1 MRNFTELIA
10 DENKSKLPTL
20 RRQPEFME
28 FNFSN
33 TILIVY
39 CNISIHGTV
48 MRSTKNLQEIP
59 MNRSTFCC
67 RYDSINIKEYLDLL
81 ENNVNLNI
89 FFFARATKEIGVF
102 LFKMHQ
108 TVWIQFVR
116 HTPTLLKWRCSDLVL
131 DNRGG
136 MLRSERLQHR
146 QGFSEIEFVQYIHIR
161 ENSHTHTTQTIN
173 DKFTEETWLINRTIP
188 I

>member
-81 ENNVNLNI
+81 ENNVNSNI
-89 FFFARATKEIGVF
+89 FFFRSCNKRNWSF
-102 LFKMHQ
+102 LIQNASNRMDSIRTAHTNIIKMAMQ
-108 TVWIQFVR
+108 
-116 HTPTLLKWRCSDLVL
+116 
-131 DNRGG
+131 
-136 MLRSERLQHR
+136 
-146 QGFSEIEFVQYIHIR
+146 
-161 ENSHTHTTQTIN
+161 
-173 DKFTEETWLINRTIP
+173 
-188 I
+188 

>member
-81 ENNVNLNI
+81 ENNVNSNI
-89 FFFARATKEIGVF
+89 FFFRSCNKRNWSF
-102 LFKMHQ
+102 LIQNASNRMDSIRTAHTDIIKMAMQ
-108 TVWIQFVR
+108 
-116 HTPTLLKWRCSDLVL
+116 
-131 DNRGG
+131 
-136 MLRSERLQHR
+136 
-146 QGFSEIEFVQYIHIR
+146 
-161 ENSHTHTTQTIN
+161 
-173 DKFTEETWLINRTIP
+173 
-188 I
+188 